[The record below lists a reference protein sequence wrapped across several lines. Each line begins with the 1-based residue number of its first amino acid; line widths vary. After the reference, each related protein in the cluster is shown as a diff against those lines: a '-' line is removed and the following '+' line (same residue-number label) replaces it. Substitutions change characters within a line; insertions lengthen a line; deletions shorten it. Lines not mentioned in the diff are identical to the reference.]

1 MPILPLSHP
10 EPFAAVLGVML
21 HPREKDQ
28 AKAEAFAFQYLGVP
42 LEEFHRRGGELP
54 RSDLKRIAESGR
66 LLTDLDSEKRWYQA
80 TAAGQILKTYFGL
93 CNTDPG
99 LATLENAIK
108 IAERVAGQHGKS
120 GSRSSL
126 QDCWSQY
133 RSVAHLWG
141 AWVLRDRRFMEK
153 PEAGYDYAT
162 DFQAFLQESE
172 DLRYWGET
180 WTHSRAKAEPPL
192 QGDNWRV
199 PEDWRAP
206 QRQEGW
212 PDTGKIAMYQ
222 IPDEYMSELKP
233 AGRPR
238 KKDK

>member
-21 HPREKDQ
+21 HPLEKDQ
-28 AKAEAFAFQYLGVP
+28 AKAEAFTSQYLAAP
-42 LEEFHRRGGELP
+42 LKEFHRRGGELP
-54 RSDLKRIAESGR
+54 YSDLKRIAEGAGQP
-66 LLTDLDSEKRWYQA
+66 LTDLDKRWYQA

-99 LATLENAIK
+99 LATLTNVIK
-108 IAERVAGQHGKS
+108 IAEGVAGQHCES
-120 GSRSSL
+120 GSRSNL
-126 QDCWSQY
+126 HDWWSRY

-141 AWVLRDRRFMEK
+141 AWVLRDPRFMEK
-153 PEAGYDYAT
+153 TEVGYDYAT
-162 DFQAFLQESE
+162 DFQAFLLESE
-172 DLRYWGET
+172 GLRQWSER
-180 WTHSRAKAEPPL
+180 WTHSRANAAPPL

-199 PEDWRAP
+199 PEDWRPP
-206 QRQEGW
+206 QWKEGW
-212 PDTGKIAMYQ
+212 PNRGKIAVYQ
-222 IPDEYMSELKP
+222 ILDEYMSGLKP